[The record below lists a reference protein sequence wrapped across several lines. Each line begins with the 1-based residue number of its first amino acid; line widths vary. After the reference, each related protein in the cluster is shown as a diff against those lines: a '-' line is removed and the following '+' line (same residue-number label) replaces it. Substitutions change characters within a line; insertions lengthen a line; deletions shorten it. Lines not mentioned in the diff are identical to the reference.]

1 MELQILKQPTNGIS
15 TPKESPFIEANTE
28 VVALDDLRD
37 IHIIPVFVKDNSPLI
52 SQLDFIQT
60 TVDIVQDVSG
70 KNTAAPSIR
79 VSHAIKGRIPEA
91 RNKKAS
97 ELLEHEKTIYYER
110 MAFIAEI
117 PTYKEQVNGQ
127 ELTMTV
133 GGIKAY
139 NEDNLYNVGG
149 AFQRFRVFI
158 GFKVKVCTNLSI
170 WTDGYSQELK
180 VRSLTELGEKIHDL
194 VQGYQSE
201 THLNFLRNLTDYE
214 LTEQQFAM
222 LIGKARLYHH
232 LPNDRKKEVPEL
244 LISDSQISTVA
255 RQYYKDEHFRGQ
267 IEKGINLWNLYNLLT
282 DSVKSSYI
290 DTFLDRNANAL
301 SFTQGIAQAL
311 EGKGNYHW
319 FLN

>member
-1 MELQILKQPTNGIS
+1 M
-15 TPKESPFIEANTE
+15 
-28 VVALDDLRD
+28 
-37 IHIIPVFVKDNSPLI
+37 
-52 SQLDFIQT
+52 
-60 TVDIVQDVSG
+60 
-70 KNTAAPSIR
+70 
-79 VSHAIKGRIPEA
+79 
-91 RNKKAS
+91 
-97 ELLEHEKTIYYER
+97 
-110 MAFIAEI
+110 
-117 PTYKEQVNGQ
+117 
-127 ELTMTV
+127 
-133 GGIKAY
+133 
-139 NEDNLYNVGG
+139 
-149 AFQRFRVFI
+149 
-158 GFKVKVCTNLSI
+158 KVCTNLSI

-214 LTEQQFAM
+214 LTEKQFAM

-301 SFTQGIAQAL
+301 SFTEGIAQAL